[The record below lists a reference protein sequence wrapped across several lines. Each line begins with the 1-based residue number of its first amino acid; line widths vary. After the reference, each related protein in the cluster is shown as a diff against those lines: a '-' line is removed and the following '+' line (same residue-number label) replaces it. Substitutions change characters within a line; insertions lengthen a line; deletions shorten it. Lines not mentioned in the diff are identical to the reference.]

1 MKKLITGLII
11 QVFLLGTLVGC
22 AYSTQL
28 QVGKTGIAYTSAIH
42 GTQ

>member
-22 AYSTQL
+22 AYSTKL
-28 QVGKTGIAYTSAIH
+28 QVGKTGVEYTSSIQGA
-42 GTQ
+42 Q